1 MIRLKHILLTLLLA
15 VAFGAAGQTYVIDS
29 VCVGSERHYR
39 IDGELNSTYAWSL
52 TDPVG
57 TITSLPETADTVT
70 ILWNMAAG
78 EYILSVIQTS
88 IHGCDSLELG
98 TIRVFE
104 LPEADAGE
112 DVTLCSS
119 NPYTLINATASEFMN
134 LQWISTGDGS
144 FDDATLLNP
153 TYTFGPTDIS
163 LGTVTLTLTA
173 TGFGREGSCPPAES
187 SVTITF
193 GDLQTDNLITNVSCF
208 GFSDGSVQLV
218 ASGGTEP
225 YTFELEGTVHADGLY
240 EGYAAGDYNFTITD
254 ASGCTI
260 SGTVTITQP
269 DELTVI
275 INGTNPSIPGGN
287 DGEADAIVTGGTT
300 PYTYLWDDPLAQT
313 TATATGLVAGTY
325 TVEVT
330 DANGCRTNR
339 TITLTEPTSDLA
351 ITAIVDQQVSC
362 FGYSDGQATATATGG
377 TEPYSY
383 LWSDPMAQT
392 TATATNLPAGTY
404 TVSVTDATGYSVNTT
419 IIITQP
425 DELIVTVNGTNP
437 SIPGG
442 NDGQATAIV
451 TGGTLPYTYL
461 WDDPLAQTTATATG
475 LTAGTYTV
483 SVTDAN
489 GCRAEKAV
497 TLTDPGPELNANA
510 VVDLNVSCFGYSDG
524 QASVTVTGGTAPYGY
539 LWNDP
544 AAQTTPTAI
553 NLQAGNYT
561 VTVTDADG
569 SSVTASV
576 TITEPDELIV
586 IVSGI
591 NPNPMGAAN
600 GQATANVNGG
610 TPPYTYLW
618 DDPAAQTTATATGL
632 TAGTYHVT
640 VTDAHGCTATGQ
652 IILTDP
658 ASDLSVTAVVDQHV
672 SCFGLSDGQA
682 TATATN
688 GVAPY
693 SYLWNDP
700 AAQTTATATGLAAGT
715 YIVSVTDASN
725 TTVTASVT
733 ITEPDELIVDVTG
746 INPNP
751 MGAGNGQA
759 TATVT
764 GGTPPYS
771 YLWDDPAAQTTATA
785 TGLIAGTYNVTVT
798 DAHGCTATGQIILTD
813 PASDLSVTAV
823 VDQHVSCFGF
833 SDGQATATAT
843 NGVAPYTY
851 LWNDPAAQTTATAT
865 GLAAGT
871 YTVSVT
877 DATST
882 TVTASVTITEPDE
895 LLVNVSGIN
904 PTTPGGNDGQATAIE
919 SGGTAPYTYLWDDH
933 AAQTTAT
940 ATGLPAG
947 TYHVTVT
954 DAHGCTVSG
963 SVILTDPI
971 PGLAVTVI
979 VDQHVSCFGYSDGQ
993 ATATATGGEQ
1003 PYSYLWNDAASQVTA
1018 TATGLMAGDYTITVT
1033 DAAGSTATASVT
1045 IEEPGQLS
1053 ATVVQ
1058 TEVSCIGAVDGEIT
1072 FTDISGGS
1080 GNYEFSIDGGANW
1093 TLNTSFT
1100 GLAAGT
1106 YDIWMGDANKAGC
1119 TMPLGLFVVTN
1130 PPAIVASES
1139 IVPSTCGEPN
1149 GKIIITSTGGSG
1161 SHEYWLEG
1169 TASWQSSGEF
1179 TGLASGVYT
1188 VVVRDSHGCEAQL
1201 AGLIVPAL
1209 AGPSIIEVSCTPAN
1223 DGQPDG
1229 IAEVI
1234 ADSPA
1239 KPMEY
1244 SLDGILWQSADT
1256 FYGLLPGNYT
1266 AYVKDAN
1273 GCISSLGF
1281 IIQNLINGEVQLMA
1295 GRVIGCVNTPVGVP
1309 VLAYDFTNVSGFT
1322 IELSYDPGVIEFTG
1336 ISQYNPALN
1345 AAGVSTSF
1353 VYPGVLRITY
1363 QNIGSTTV
1371 PGGDLLFSLGFNAIA
1386 AGNTDL
1392 EWHWLQCIIYASAGY
1407 EIPAIYTQGL
1417 AEVLRS
1423 PLVYTSSDGV
1433 YCEEDTLTLQA
1444 GSLDDQQLLFEW
1456 TGPSGFKHNGSD
1468 WQLGRLGMNDGG
1480 EYQVIATNPD
1490 FCNTTKLVSV
1500 KVNPKPV
1507 IYIGYADTIC
1517 YGQQVLLAPGSGYA
1531 SYLWQDGSTAESQ
1544 LVYEQGIYW
1553 VQVVDTNSCKA
1564 VDTVQLVPCNI
1575 ELLIPNAF
1583 TPNGDNLND
1592 SFKPLFNGFEPSL
1605 YNMSIYS
1612 KWGQLLFTSS
1622 DTGKGWDGT
1631 IEGVPAPPGVY
1642 VYVISYEAPSYV
1654 TRTLSSPVTGDVT
1667 IIR

>member
-1 MIRLKHILLTLLLA
+1 MTRLRHILLTLLLA

-39 IDGELNSTYAWSL
+39 IDGEANSTYAWSL

-57 TITSLPETADTVT
+57 TIINLPETADTVT
-70 ILWNMAAG
+70 ILWNGAVG

-104 LPEADAGE
+104 IPEADAGE

-134 LQWISTGDGS
+134 LQWTSTGDGS

-153 TYTFGPTDIS
+153 TYTFGPSDIS

-187 SVTITF
+187 QVTITF
-193 GDLQTDNLITNVSCF
+193 GDLQTDNLITNVSCY
-208 GFSDGSVQLV
+208 GLSDGSVQLV

-225 YTFELEGTVHADGLY
+225 YTFELEGIVHADGLY

-269 DELTVI
+269 DELTVN
-275 INGTNPSIPGGN
+275 INGINPSIPGGN
-287 DGEADAIVTGGTT
+287 DGEAAAIVTGGTP

-351 ITAIVDQQVSC
+351 ITAIVDRQVTC

-377 TEPYSY
+377 EEPYSY

-419 IIITQP
+419 VIITQP
-425 DELIVTVNGTNP
+425 DELIVNVSGTNP
-437 SIPGG
+437 TTPGG
-442 NDGQATAIV
+442 SDGQATAVV

-461 WDDPLAQTTATATG
+461 WDDPMAQTTATATG

-483 SVTDAN
+483 FVTDAN

-497 TLTDPGPELNANA
+497 TLTDPGPGLNAIA
-510 VVDLNVSCFGYSDG
+510 MVDQNVSCFGYSDG
-524 QASVTVTGGTAPYGY
+524 QATVTVTGGTPPYTY
-539 LWNDP
+539 LWDDP
-544 AAQTTPTAI
+544 AAQTTPTAT
-553 NLQAGNYT
+553 NLQAGNYS

-576 TITEPDELIV
+576 TIMEPNELIV
-586 IVSGI
+586 NVGGI
-591 NPNPMGAAN
+591 NPSVSGGNDGE
-600 GQATANVNGG
+600 ATAFVNGG
-610 TPPYTYLW
+610 TVPYTYVW

-640 VTDAHGCTATGQ
+640 VTDAHGCTATGM
-652 IILTDP
+652 ITLTDP
-658 ASDLSVTAVVDQHV
+658 SNLVVTAVVDHQV

-700 AAQTTATATGLAAGT
+700 AAQTTPTATGLGAGVYT
-715 YIVSVTDASN
+715 VTVTDASGN
-725 TTVTASVT
+725 VSNASVT
-733 ITEPDELIVDVTG
+733 ISEPEELIVNISG
-746 INPNP
+746 INPSVP
-751 MGAGNGQA
+751 GGNDGQA
-759 TATVT
+759 TASVS
-764 GGTPPYS
+764 GGTPAYS

-785 TGLIAGTYNVTVT
+785 TGLTAGTYHVTVT
-798 DAHGCTATGQIILTD
+798 DAHGCIATNLITLTD

-823 VDQHVSCFGF
+823 VDKNVSCFGF

-843 NGVAPYTY
+843 NGVAPYSY
-851 LWNDPAAQTTATAT
+851 LWSDPAAQTTATAT

-877 DATST
+877 DATNT
-882 TVTASVTITEPDE
+882 TVTASVTIAEPEE
-895 LLVNVSGIN
+895 LIVNVTGIN
-904 PTTPGGNDGQATAIE
+904 PTTPGGNDGQATANVT
-919 SGGTAPYTYLWDDH
+919 GGTPLYSYLWDDP

-940 ATGLPAG
+940 ATGLTAG

-954 DAHGCTVSG
+954 DAHGCSTTG
-963 SVILTDPI
+963 QIILTDPI
-971 PGLAVTVI
+971 PGLDVTIV
-979 VDQHVSCFGYSDGQ
+979 VDQHASCFGHSDGQ
-993 ATATATGGEQ
+993 ATATATGGVE
-1003 PYSYLWNDAASQVTA
+1003 PYSYLWNDPAAQTSA
-1018 TATGLMAGDYTITVT
+1018 TASGLIAGDYTITVT

-1053 ATVVQ
+1053 ATVIH
-1058 TEVSCIGAVDGEIT
+1058 TEVSCIGALDGEIS
-1072 FTDISGGS
+1072 FTNITGGS
-1080 GNYEFSIDGGANW
+1080 GNYEYSIDGGTNW
-1093 TLNTSFT
+1093 SSDATFE

-1106 YDIWMGDANKAGC
+1106 YDIWLGDANKAGC
-1119 TMPLGLFVVTN
+1119 TMPLGLFIVTS
-1130 PPAIVASES
+1130 PPAILASYDT
-1139 IVPSTCGEPN
+1139 IPATCGENN
-1149 GKIIITSTGGSG
+1149 GKIIITSSGGTGA
-1161 SHEYWLEG
+1161 HEYMIEG
-1169 TASWQSSGEF
+1169 IGTWQSLNEF
-1179 TGLASGVYT
+1179 GSLASATYT
-1188 VVVRDSHGCEAQL
+1188 VLVRDSHGCEERL
-1201 AGLIVPAL
+1201 NGIVVTAAEGPA
-1209 AGPSIIEVSCTPAN
+1209 IIEVSCTPAN

-1229 IAEVI
+1229 IAEII

-1239 KPMEY
+1239 KPLEY
-1244 SLDGILWQSADT
+1244 SMNGTLWQSTDT

-1273 GCISSLGF
+1273 GCITSLGF
-1281 IIQNLINGEVQLMA
+1281 IIQNLINGEVELMA

-1345 AAGVSTSF
+1345 AAGVTTSF
-1353 VYPGVLRITY
+1353 MYPGVLRITY
-1363 QNIGSTTV
+1363 QNVGATTV

-1386 AGNTDL
+1386 PGNTDL
-1392 EWHWLQCIIYASAGY
+1392 EWHWLQCVIYASAGY

-1417 AEVLRS
+1417 AEVLPS
-1423 PLVYTSSDGV
+1423 PMVFTSPDGV
-1433 YCEEDTLTLQA
+1433 YCEEDTLTLHA
-1444 GSLDDQQLLFEW
+1444 GSLDNQQLAFEW
-1456 TGPSGFKHNGSD
+1456 TGPSGFKYNGSD

-1480 EYQVIATNPD
+1480 QYQLIATNPD

-1592 SFKPLFNGFEPSL
+1592 SFIPYFNGFEPSL

-1622 DTGKGWDGT
+1622 DAGKGWDGT

-1667 IIR
+1667 IIK